1 MAKLQHTF
9 IQGKMNKDLDERL
22 VPNGQYRDAQ
32 NIQVSTSEGSDVG
45 AVENILGNTK
55 KNLRSTGPDV
65 FWQDNFGLQNPVCI
79 GVVKDS
85 QNEKIYWFLNSAD
98 SSTDAIVEYDQTTG
112 IVAPILVDVN
122 GVLNFNKLNLI
133 TGVNILEGLL
143 FFTDDISEPK
153 VIDIAKFKTGS
164 SNFTTQTQI
173 NSQNFI
179 ESDVTVIKLSPK
191 QAVSIEVLPSLV
203 STTSNRGTG
212 VTPIFIS
219 ANLGQASPL
228 TGSLPIGAT
237 FTITGGFSGFLAP
250 GSVFLNKQ
258 VTLSA
263 KALQEDGS
271 YLYYEAICTITA
283 LTAGEQPNEFDG
295 GTFRIDS
302 ISADVPYNYLNWS
315 VLLLESDPIF
325 KNNFPRFSYRYKYSN
340 NEYSTYAPFSE
351 AAYVPGQFDYEAAIG
366 FNKGMTNNLRKITL
380 TFPTDTYALP
390 PAGVEEI
397 QILFKGSG
405 SNNIY
410 VIDNHLLSSGAL
422 TTFDITSELLG
433 PVVESIQL
441 LRPFDAVPRKAKSQE
456 IIGNR
461 VVYGNYLQNY
471 TIGSIPVLTAGQ
483 TNTSFTAGE
492 EYLGKKSIKSNRTYQ
507 LGITFIDE
515 YNRESPV
522 FTNNNASVI
531 IAENNSSKKNA
542 LTASA
547 TLASVPSWI
556 KYYKYYIKDPANE
569 YYNIVLDR
577 WYDSEDGNAWLSFA
591 SSDVNK
597 LREDQYIILKK
608 QHGTST
614 AVSINNRY
622 KILDIQN
629 EAPRHIKM
637 EQTEVSSAQIT
648 AITNGFTA
656 AGPFIGF
663 QGPTFVENNNFHEG
677 FNGNSAIQ
685 FIEEGATANAGG
697 RVSQLYEIANGGPQN
712 DSGGKTNYSVSFN
725 SGSGI
730 IPADDWLTGI
740 TSGTL
745 KAVLYNLEESTRPE
759 FQGRFFVKVPKNSDF
774 INNIEAPSSTSVIQG
789 GFNAAVRAGSRN
801 NSVSTD
807 MTVNPSV
814 NADRLS
820 FGDTNNSSVAI
831 NRPDQGA
838 TTFTLV
844 YGPVS
849 NTNPGGVGGKQNFN
863 VYSLAS
869 SPFAK
874 IRFVG
879 SNNNFSE
886 VYNITNNGT
895 QQSYNRNGLTFV
907 YRTFTVDRPF
917 VGEFGVQATTITKI
931 EIVSDSI
938 PDHFTTPNPA
948 IFETEPNELA
958 DLDIYYEASG
968 AKLIS
973 GLSNTVTLDYF
984 NSYSF
989 GNGVE
994 SNRREDDF
1002 NAPMIGKGVRV
1013 SSVLDTPFKE
1023 ERRSAGLIFSGIFNS
1038 TSGINNTN
1046 QFTLAENITKD
1057 LNPTYGSIQ
1066 KLHARDTDL
1075 IALLEDKCFKIL
1087 ANKDAL
1093 FNADGNTNVTSNANV
1108 LGQTIPFVGE
1118 YGISKNPESFASFG
1132 FRAYF
1137 TDKARGAVMRLS
1149 RDGLTDI
1156 SDKGM
1161 SYFFQD
1167 GLKTNVNPNI
1177 IGAYDSDAGS
1187 YNVVVGGEGVSFK
1200 EKSDGWN
1207 TRLSYDPEAGIS
1219 LNNEYYTFKNAE
1231 LYEHSNT
1238 NRSNFYGVQGD
1249 TTVTPIFNDA
1259 PTSVKNFKTLS
1270 YEGDEGWTASVTTN
1284 KQSGTVSTWKE
1295 REGIYFNYISGDG
1308 TFFLAELD
1316 GAITNSSTIV
1326 ISAPNTN
1333 ISVGDTVTG
1342 AGILNVVTVTNIAA
1356 DKITITISSA
1366 QTLADETELT
1376 FTKVADVDTREFS
1389 VMGIGEVLRH
1399 DVPYNVIIVN
1409 GEINVSLQPGDIIL
1423 TNDSNNV
1430 LQVVGTV
1437 LSVNRAANTITLTAS
1452 GAVILPTAPP
1462 AFILFTK
1469 NTEANTS
1476 GLLGYYSEAVLST
1489 SSSNKK
1495 ELFAVNSEIF
1505 ISSE

>member
-1 MAKLQHTF
+1 MPKLKQTF
-9 IQGKMNKDLDERL
+9 IRGKMNKDLDERL
-22 VPNGQYRDAQ
+22 VPKGEYRDGQ
-32 NIQVSTSEGSDVG
+32 NIQVSTSEGNDVG
-45 AVENILGNTK
+45 AIENVLGNTK
-55 KNLRSTGPDV
+55 QNNKPGGGTWQTTGSGTTP
-65 FWQDNFGLQNPVCI
+65 FGL
-79 GVVKDS
+79 
-85 QNEKIYWFLNSAD
+85 
-98 SSTDAIVEYDQTTG
+98 TTG
-112 IVAPILVDVN
+112 IVTPVLVDAN
-122 GVLNFNKLNLI
+122 NVLNFSANNLI
-133 TGVNILEGLL
+133 TGVNILEGML
-143 FFTDDISEPK
+143 FFTDDLSEPK
-153 VIDIAKFKTGS
+153 SINISTFKAGS
-164 SNFTTQTQI
+164 AQSGNTLATHTQVHGR
-173 NSQNFI
+173 NFI
-179 ESDVTVIKLSPK
+179 ETDVTVIKLSPK
-191 QAVSIEVLPSLV
+191 QAVSIQAFPSLV

-397 QILFKGSG
+397 QILFKGSD

-471 TIGSIPVLTAGQ
+471 TVGSIPVLTAGQ
-483 TNTSFTAGE
+483 TNTSFATGE
-492 EYLGKKSIKSNRTYQ
+492 EYLGKESIKSNRTYQ

-522 FTNNNASVI
+522 FTNDSASII

-591 SSDVNK
+591 SGEVNK

-648 AITNGFTA
+648 AVTNGFTA

-685 FIEEGATANAGG
+685 FIEEGGSERT
-697 RVSQLYEIANGGPQN
+697 SQLYEISSGGPQN
-712 DSGGKTNYSVSFN
+712 DSGGKTNYSVSFD
-725 SGSGI
+725 SGVGI
-730 IPADDWLTGI
+730 IPADSWLI
-740 TSGTL
+740 SVTSGIL
-745 KAVLYNLEESTRPE
+745 KAVLYNLKESARPE

-789 GFNAAVRAGSRN
+789 GFNANVRAGSRN
-801 NSVSTD
+801 GSVSND
-807 MTVNPSV
+807 MPVSPS
-814 NADRLS
+814 AFLDRLS
-820 FGDTNNSSVAI
+820 FGDTNGSSVSI
-831 NRPDQGA
+831 NRPDKN
-838 TTFTLV
+838 TSTFTLV
-844 YGPVS
+844 YGPVDS
-849 NTNPGGVGGKQNFN
+849 SPLGNTGKQNSR
-863 VYSLAS
+863 VWQLAS
-869 SPFAK
+869 GFNAK
-874 IRFVG
+874 IRFKG
-879 SNNNFSE
+879 IDNNFSE

-895 QQSYNRNGLTFV
+895 QQGYTRNGLTFI

-917 VGEFGVQATTITKI
+917 VGEFGTQATTITKI

-958 DLDIYYEASG
+958 DLDIYYEASD

-1002 NAPMIGKGVRV
+1002 NAPTIGKGVRV
-1013 SSVLDTPFKE
+1013 SSVIDTPFKE

-1046 QFTLAENITKD
+1046 QFTIAENITKD
-1057 LNPTYGSIQ
+1057 LNPTNGSIQ

-1075 IALLEDKCFKIL
+1075 IALCEDKCFRIL

-1093 FNADGNTNVTSNANV
+1093 FNADGNANVTSNRNV
-1108 LGQTIPFVGE
+1108 LGQTVPFAGE
-1118 YGISKNPESFASFG
+1118 FGISKNPESFASFG
-1132 FRAYF
+1132 FRSYF
-1137 TDKARGAVMRLS
+1137 TDKARGAVIRLS
-1149 RDGLTDI
+1149 RDGITVI
-1156 SDKGM
+1156 SDKSM
-1161 SYFFQD
+1161 SYYFNQQ
-1167 GLKTNVNPNI
+1167 LKAVTQPLI
-1177 IGAYDSDAGS
+1177 GS
-1187 YNVVVGGEGVSFK
+1187 YDEDIGTYNVRLNNKQLSFL
-1200 EKSDGWN
+1200 ETVDGWT
-1207 TRLSYDPEAGIS
+1207 TRLTYAPEGAIS
-1219 LNNEYYTFKNAE
+1219 LNTEYYTFKDGE
-1231 LYEHSNT
+1231 IWEHSDAT
-1238 NRSNFYGVQGD
+1238 TRANFYGTQGN
-1249 TTVTPIFNDA
+1249 TTVTTIINDG
-1259 PTSVKNFKTLS
+1259 PSSIKNFKTLS
-1270 YEGDEGWTASVTTN
+1270 YEGDEGWTATISTKDQNGVVN
-1284 KQSGTVSTWKE
+1284 TWKE
-1295 REGIYFNYISGDG
+1295 REGIYFNFIEGNNTTLDTKSFSTQGIS
-1308 TFFLAELD
+1308 TV
-1316 GAITNSSTIV
+1316 SSTITGNPLV
-1326 ISAPNTN
+1326 IDFTKDINVSVQVGDTLYYHRSNVSTPIGLIQSLTSTRITAANSGSKALQNNDFLFVSKPTN
-1333 ISVGDTVTG
+1333 IS
-1342 AGILNVVTVTNIAA
+1342 
-1356 DKITITISSA
+1356 
-1366 QTLADETELT
+1366 
-1376 FTKVADVDTREFS
+1376 
-1389 VMGIGEVLRH
+1389 
-1399 DVPYNVIIVN
+1399 
-1409 GEINVSLQPGDIIL
+1409 
-1423 TNDSNNV
+1423 
-1430 LQVVGTV
+1430 
-1437 LSVNRAANTITLTAS
+1437 
-1452 GAVILPTAPP
+1452 
-1462 AFILFTK
+1462 
-1469 NTEANTS
+1469 TS
-1476 GLLGYYSEAVLST
+1476 GLTGYYSTVVMTNT
-1489 SSSNKK
+1489 SAEKR
-1495 ELFAVNSEIF
+1495 ELFAVNAEAF

>member
-9 IQGKMNKDLDERL
+9 VQGKMNKDLDERL
-22 VPNGQYRDAQ
+22 VPNGQYRDAK

-45 AVENILGNTK
+45 AIENILGNTIQ
-55 KNLRSTGPDV
+55 NLGAEVQAWATG
-65 FWQDNFGLQNPVCI
+65 FGLSNTTCI
-79 GVVKDS
+79 GTIRDS
-85 QNEKIYWFLNSAD
+85 QNEKIYWFITSD
-98 SSTDAIVEYDQTTG
+98 TVDAILEYDQATSV
-112 IVAPILVDVN
+112 VAPVLVDTN
-122 GVLNFNKLNLI
+122 NILNFSTSNLI
-133 TGVNILEGLL
+133 TGVNILEGML
-143 FFTDDISEPK
+143 FWTDDNSEPK
-153 VIDIAKFKTGS
+153 KIEIARFKAGS
-164 SNFTTQTQI
+164 LQGQGEDTLVVHTRVYGRP
-173 NSQNFI
+173 FI
-179 ESDVTVIKLSPK
+179 ESDITVIKLSPK
-191 QAVSIEVLPSLV
+191 QPVSITSFASLV
-203 STTSNRGTG
+203 SSTSNRGTG
-212 VTPIFIS
+212 ITPIFIS

-228 TGSLPIGAT
+228 TGSLPIGST
-237 FTITGGFSGFLAP
+237 FVITGGFSGFLAP
-250 GSVFLNKQ
+250 SNVFLNQQ

-283 LTAGEQPNEFDG
+283 LTAGEQPGEFDG

-712 DSGGKTNYSVSFN
+712 DSGGKTTYSVSFN

-958 DLDIYYEASG
+958 DLDVYYEASG

-973 GLSNTVTLDYF
+973 ELSNTATLNYF
-984 NSYSF
+984 NTYSF

-1002 NAPMIGKGVRV
+1002 NAPTIGKGVRV
-1013 SSVLDTPFKE
+1013 SSTLDTPFEE
-1023 ERRSAGLIFSGIFNS
+1023 ERRGSGLIYGGIFNS
-1038 TSGINNTN
+1038 TSGVNQLN
-1046 QFTLAENITKD
+1046 QFIAGLKITKD
-1057 LNPTYGSIQ
+1057 LNPVYGTIQ

-1075 IALLEDKCFKIL
+1075 IALCEDKCFRIL
-1087 ANKDAL
+1087 ADKDAL

-1108 LGQTIPFVGE
+1108 LGQTIPYVGE
-1118 YGISKNPESFASFG
+1118 FGISKNPESFAMYG

-1137 TDKARGAVMRLS
+1137 TDKARGAVIRLS
-1149 RDGLTDI
+1149 RDGITEI
-1156 SDKGM
+1156 SGKGM
-1161 SYFFQD
+1161 THYFED
-1167 GLKTNVNPNI
+1167 KLKSAT
-1177 IGAYDSDAGS
+1177 GALIGS
-1187 YNVVVGGEGVSFK
+1187 YDEQASSYNIKIGNEQTSFK
-1200 EKSDGWN
+1200 EGVDGWS
-1207 TRLSYDPEAGIS
+1207 TRLSYAPEFAIS
-1219 LNNEYYTFKNAE
+1219 LNNDYYSFKDGE
-1231 LYEHSNT
+1231 IWEHTNNT
-1238 NRSNFYGVQGD
+1238 RANFFGVQEN
-1249 TTVTPIFNDA
+1249 TTVTTIFNDA

-1270 YEGDEGWTASVTTN
+1270 YEGDAGWTASITTN
-1284 KQSGTVSTWKE
+1284 KQSGSVSTWKE
-1295 REGIYFNYISGDG
+1295 REGIYFNYIKGEATTLG
-1308 TFFLAELD
+1308 
-1316 GAITNSSTIV
+1316 
-1326 ISAPNTN
+1326 N
-1333 ISVGDTVTG
+1333 IDT
-1342 AGILNVVTVTNIAA
+1342 
-1356 DKITITISSA
+1356 S
-1366 QTLADETELT
+1366 
-1376 FTKVADVDTREFS
+1376 EFS
-1389 VMGIGEVLRH
+1389 VQGIA
-1399 DVPYNVIIVN
+1399 DVNYAVDGV
-1409 GEINVSLQPGDIIL
+1409 GYYDLSFTSAINTSLQVGDVIYFVDASAGNAL
-1423 TNDSNNV
+1423 KLLGD
-1430 LQVVGTV
+1430 V
-1437 LSVNRAANTITLTAS
+1437 LSITGLTVRAEWDGTAANEPED
-1452 GAVILPTAPP
+1452 GD
-1462 AFILFTK
+1462 FILFAK
-1469 NTEANTS
+1469 DGNVNTS
-1476 GLLGYYSEAVLST
+1476 GLIGYYAEAELT
-1489 SSSNKK
+1489 SAGGTKK

>member
-55 KNLRSTGPDV
+55 KNLRTAPNT
-65 FWQDNFGLQNPVCI
+65 FWQTNFGLQNPVCI
-79 GVVKDS
+79 GVIKDS

-112 IVAPILVDVN
+112 IVAPVLVDVN
-122 GVLNFNKLNLI
+122 SVLNFNKLSLI
-133 TGVNILEGLL
+133 TGINILEGML
-143 FFTDDISEPK
+143 FFTDDRSEPK
-153 VIDIAKFKTGS
+153 VIDIARFKAGS
-164 SNFTTQTQI
+164 SDFTTQTQI
-173 NSQNFI
+173 NSQNFV

-191 QAVSIEVLPSLV
+191 QPVSITSFPSLV
-203 STTSNRGTG
+203 SSTSNRGTG
-212 VTPIFIS
+212 ITPIFIS

-228 TGSLPIGAT
+228 TGSLPIGST
-237 FTITGGFSGFLAP
+237 FVITGGFSGFLAP
-250 GSVFLNKQ
+250 SNVFLNQQ

-283 LTAGEQPNEFDG
+283 LTAGEQPGEFDG

-380 TFPTDTYALP
+380 TFPTDVYALP
-390 PAGVEEI
+390 PSGVEEI
-397 QILFKGSG
+397 QILFKGSD

-410 VIDNHLLSSGAL
+410 IIDNHLLSSGPL

-471 TIGSIPVLTAGQ
+471 TIDSIPVLTAGQ
-483 TNTSFTAGE
+483 TNTSFTTGE
-492 EYLGKKSIKSNRTYQ
+492 EYLGKKSVKSNRTYQ

-522 FTNNNASVI
+522 FTNNSASII

-663 QGPTFVENNNFHEG
+663 QGPTFVENNSFHEG

-685 FIEEGATANAGG
+685 FIEEGVTANAGG

-712 DSGGKTNYSVSFN
+712 DSGGKTNYSISFD

-745 KAVLYNLEESTRPE
+745 KAVLYNLEESARPE

-774 INNIEAPSSTSVIQG
+774 INNIEVPSSTSVIQG
-789 GFNAAVRAGSRN
+789 GFNANVRAGSRD

-838 TTFTLV
+838 LTFTLV

-849 NTNPGGVGGKQNFN
+849 NTNPGGLGGKQNFN
-863 VYSLAS
+863 VYALAAN
-869 SPFAK
+869 PFAK
-874 IRFVG
+874 IRFKG
-879 SNNNFSE
+879 SDNNFSE
-886 VYNITNNGT
+886 VYNITNST
-895 QQSYNRNGLTFV
+895 AQQSYTRNNGSLTFI

-958 DLDIYYEASG
+958 DLDIYYEASD

-973 GLSNTVTLDYF
+973 GLSNTVTLNYF

-1002 NAPMIGKGVRV
+1002 NAPTIGKGVRV
-1013 SSVLDTPFKE
+1013 SSTIDTPFKE
-1023 ERRSAGLIFSGIFNS
+1023 ERRSASLIFSGIFNS
-1038 TSGINNTN
+1038 TSGVNNTN

-1161 SYFFQD
+1161 SSFFQD
-1167 GLKTNVNPNI
+1167 ALKTNVNPNI
-1177 IGAYDSDAGS
+1177 IGSYDSDAGS
-1187 YNVVVGGEGVSFK
+1187 YNVVVGGEGISFK

-1207 TRLSYDPEAGIS
+1207 TRLSYEPEAGIS
-1219 LNNEYYTFKNAE
+1219 LNNEYYTFKNGE
-1231 LYEHSNT
+1231 LYEHSNAT
-1238 NRSNFYGVQGD
+1238 RSNFYGVQED
-1249 TTVTPIFNDA
+1249 TTVTPLFNDA

-1270 YEGDEGWTASVTTN
+1270 YEGDEGWTASITTN

-1295 REGIYFNYISGDG
+1295 REGIYFNYIMGDA
-1308 TFFLAELD
+1308 T
-1316 GAITNSSTIV
+1316 
-1326 ISAPNTN
+1326 
-1333 ISVGDTVTG
+1333 
-1342 AGILNVVTVTNIAA
+1342 
-1356 DKITITISSA
+1356 
-1366 QTLADETELT
+1366 TLANIDL
-1376 FTKVADVDTREFS
+1376 KEFS
-1389 VMGIGEVLRH
+1389 VQGIGNVLAH
-1399 DVPYNVIIVN
+1399 DAGSTIITIN
-1409 GEINVSLQPGDIIL
+1409 GEINVSLQPGDVIYS
-1423 TNDSNNV
+1423 NDPGNTLRV
-1430 LQVVGTV
+1430 IGTV
-1437 LSVNRAANTITLTAS
+1437 LVVDRANNFIRLTSAIP
-1452 GAVILPTAPP
+1452 GAPP
-1462 AFILFTK
+1462 VNGDFLLFGK
-1469 NTEANTS
+1469 DSQVNTS
-1476 GLLGYYSEAVLST
+1476 GLLGYYGEAVFST
-1489 SSSNKK
+1489 SSSAKK

>member
-1 MAKLQHTF
+1 MPKLKQTF
-9 IQGKMNKDLDERL
+9 IRGKMNKDLDERL
-22 VPNGQYRDAQ
+22 VPKGEYRDGQ
-32 NIQVSTSEGSDVG
+32 NIQVSTSEGNDVG
-45 AVENILGNTK
+45 AIENVLGNTK
-55 KNLRSTGPDV
+55 QNNKPGGGTWQTTGSGTTP
-65 FWQDNFGLQNPVCI
+65 FGLTNAKCI
-79 GVVKDS
+79 GTVRDS
-85 QNEKIYWFLNSAD
+85 QNEKIYWFLTSN
-98 SSTDAIVEYDQTTG
+98 TVDAILEYDQATG
-112 IVAPILVDVN
+112 IIAPVLVDAN
-122 GVLNFNKLNLI
+122 NVLNFSANNLI
-133 TGVNILEGLL
+133 TGVNILEDML
-143 FFTDDISEPK
+143 FFTDDLSEPK
-153 VIDIAKFKTGS
+153 SINISTFKAGS
-164 SNFTTQTQI
+164 AQSGNTLATHTQVHGR
-173 NSQNFI
+173 NFI
-179 ESDVTVIKLSPK
+179 ETDVTVIKLSPK
-191 QAVSIEVLPSLV
+191 QAVSIQAFPSLV

-351 AAYVPGQFDYEAAIG
+351 AVYVPGQFDYEAAIG

-397 QILFKGSG
+397 QILFKGSD

-422 TTFDITSELLG
+422 ATFDITSELLG

-471 TIGSIPVLTAGQ
+471 TVGSIPVLTAGQ
-483 TNTSFTAGE
+483 TNASFTTGE
-492 EYLGKKSIKSNRTYQ
+492 EYLGKESIKSNRTYQ

-522 FTNNNASVI
+522 FTNDSASII
-531 IAENNSSKKNA
+531 IAENNSLKKNA

-577 WYDSEDGNAWLSFA
+577 WYDSKDGNAWLSFA
-591 SSDVNK
+591 SGEVNK

-648 AITNGFTA
+648 TVTNGFTA
-656 AGPFIGF
+656 AGPFILF

-677 FNGNSAIQ
+677 FSGDSAIQ
-685 FIEEGATANAGG
+685 FIESGG
-697 RVSQLYEIANGGPQN
+697 SGRTSQLYEISSGGPLN
-712 DSGGKTNYSVSFN
+712 DSGGKTNYSVSFD
-725 SGSGI
+725 SGEGI
-730 IPADDWLTGI
+730 IPTDSWLI
-740 TSGTL
+740 TLNSSVNL
-745 KAVLYNLEESTRPE
+745 KAVLYNLEESARPE

-774 INNIEAPSSTSVIQG
+774 INNIEAPSSTSIIQG
-789 GFNAAVRAGSRN
+789 GFNATVRAGSRN
-801 NSVSTD
+801 GSVSTD
-807 MTVNPSV
+807 MPATPSV

-820 FGDTNNSSVAI
+820 FGDTNGSSVSI
-831 NRPDQGA
+831 NRPDKN
-838 TTFTLV
+838 TSTFTLV
-844 YGPVS
+844 YGPAS
-849 NTNPGGVGGKQNFN
+849 STNPGGLGGKQNFN
-863 VYSLAS
+863 VYKLAS
-869 SPFAK
+869 NPFAK
-874 IRFVG
+874 IRFKG
-879 SNNNFSE
+879 SDNNFSE
-886 VYNITNNGT
+886 VYNITSSTSETSYQRNN
-895 QQSYNRNGLTFV
+895 LIFLH
-907 YRTFTVDRPF
+907 RTFTVDRQF
-917 VGEFGVQATTITKI
+917 VGEFGTQATTITKI

-958 DLDIYYEASG
+958 DLDIYYEASD

-1002 NAPMIGKGVRV
+1002 NAPTIGKGVRV
-1013 SSVLDTPFKE
+1013 SSIIDTPFKE
-1023 ERRSAGLIFSGIFNS
+1023 ERRPASLIFSGIFNS

-1046 QFTLAENITKD
+1046 QFTIAENITKD
-1057 LNPTYGSIQ
+1057 LNPTNGSIQ

-1075 IALLEDKCFKIL
+1075 IALCEDKCFRIL

-1093 FNADGNTNVTSNANV
+1093 FNADGNANVTSNRSV
-1108 LGQTIPFVGE
+1108 LGQTVPFAGE
-1118 YGISKNPESFASFG
+1118 FGISKNPESFASFG
-1132 FRAYF
+1132 FRSYF
-1137 TDKARGAVMRLS
+1137 TDRARGSVIRLS
-1149 RDGLTDI
+1149 RDGITVI
-1156 SDKGM
+1156 SDKSM
-1161 SYFFQD
+1161 SYYFNQQ
-1167 GLKTNVNPNI
+1167 LKAVTQPLI
-1177 IGAYDSDAGS
+1177 GS
-1187 YNVVVGGEGVSFK
+1187 YDEDTGTYNVRLNNKQLSFL
-1200 EKSDGWN
+1200 ETVDGWT
-1207 TRLSYDPEAGIS
+1207 TRLTYAPEGAIS
-1219 LNNEYYTFKNAE
+1219 LNTEYYTFKNGE
-1231 LYEHSNT
+1231 IWEHSDAT
-1238 NRSNFYGVQGD
+1238 TRANFYGTQGN
-1249 TTVTPIFNDA
+1249 TTVTTIINDG
-1259 PTSVKNFKTLS
+1259 PSSIKNFKTLS
-1270 YEGDEGWTASVTTN
+1270 YEGDEGWTATISTKDQNGVVN
-1284 KQSGTVSTWKE
+1284 TWKE
-1295 REGIYFNYISGDG
+1295 REGIYFNFIEGNNTTLDTKSFSTQGIS
-1308 TFFLAELD
+1308 TV
-1316 GAITNSSTIV
+1316 SSTITGNPLEV
-1326 ISAPNTN
+1326 DFTKDINVSVQVGDTLYFHRGNASTQIGLVQSLTSTRITAANSGNKALQNNDFLFVSKPTN
-1333 ISVGDTVTG
+1333 IS
-1342 AGILNVVTVTNIAA
+1342 
-1356 DKITITISSA
+1356 
-1366 QTLADETELT
+1366 
-1376 FTKVADVDTREFS
+1376 
-1389 VMGIGEVLRH
+1389 
-1399 DVPYNVIIVN
+1399 
-1409 GEINVSLQPGDIIL
+1409 
-1423 TNDSNNV
+1423 
-1430 LQVVGTV
+1430 
-1437 LSVNRAANTITLTAS
+1437 
-1452 GAVILPTAPP
+1452 
-1462 AFILFTK
+1462 
-1469 NTEANTS
+1469 TS
-1476 GLLGYYSEAVLST
+1476 GLTGYYSTVVMTNT
-1489 SSSNKK
+1489 SAEKK
-1495 ELFAVNSEIF
+1495 ELFAVNAEAF